1 MKRRLIIGF
10 VSAML
15 VSSVGATSASAAV
28 ESVKIGSA
36 LNLPMGLPG
45 MVCTNCLSLQVSQV
59 GGNGPLPLTSPA
71 NGLVTSW
78 AVRTGDPGALYAL
91 KVLRPAGTN
100 TYQGIASVLAPA
112 PVPAGTTDSVLGYPA
127 RVAIKQGDA
136 IGVVVSGGTGL
147 PQNTT
152 NGVTTNVIANNFS
165 AQPADGQT
173 AAFIP
178 DQQHELLLQATVEF
192 CRVPSLAGLLR
203 AAAEQAVSNAGCA
216 ADATTKKLK
225 RTKKNKKK
233 KGKVLTQ
240 SPAANETVAPGTPVD
255 LTVAGLKKKKKR

>member
-10 VSAML
+10 A
-15 VSSVGATSASAAV
+15 SVLALASLGPPTAGAAV

-36 LNLPMGLPG
+36 LSLPMGLPG
-45 MVCTNCLSLQVSQV
+45 MVCTNCVSLQQSQV

-100 TYQGIASVLAPA
+100 TYQGIASALAPA
-112 PVPAGTTDSVLGYPA
+112 PVPPGTTDSILSYPA
-127 RVAIKQGDA
+127 QVAIKQGDH
-136 IGVVVSGGTGL
+136 IGVLVSGGTGL

-192 CRVPSLAGLLR
+192 CRVPNVVRLKS
-203 AAAEQAVSNAGCA
+203 AAAQQALATAGCGSKV
-216 ADATTKKLK
+216 TKKKLK
-225 RTKKNKKK
+225 PSKKARKK

-240 SPAANETVAPGTPVD
+240 TPAAGETVAPGTPVQ
-255 LTVAGLKKKKKR
+255 LKVAALKKKRR